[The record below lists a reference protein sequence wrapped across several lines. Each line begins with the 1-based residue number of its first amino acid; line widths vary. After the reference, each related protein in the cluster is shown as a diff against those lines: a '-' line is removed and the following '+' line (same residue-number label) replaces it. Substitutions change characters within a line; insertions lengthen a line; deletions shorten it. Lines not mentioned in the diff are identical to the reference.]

1 MIIMKNFISLLCVLC
16 IIIPCHITLAAD
28 EFTPEEDFVSK
39 AEATQFAEELKEL
52 DEESYDSSCRLI
64 VSSSKQID
72 YLDAVDTAT
81 GIDDLYVLQFDDE
94 ASAKKA
100 EEYYKSLSYVKYVE
114 YDYEEENMLC
124 EAEDDFDFFPQCV
137 STVNSNIDDAIKLMH
152 KENISISEIK
162 VGVIDSGI
170 AVTSFTQ
177 DRIDGGYSYVEGYK
191 EDGTDDKQGHGTKVA
206 GTIIQNSLD
215 NVRLYSYQII
225 NKDGG
230 GSLSKA
236 ASAIYLAISDGC
248 KILNCSFGNDN
259 AGFVH
264 TTLVNA
270 VDYAT
275 KNDVFVIAS
284 AGNDSKNLADAPTY
298 PASIENAITVGATG
312 QNKRLSSFSNFG
324 EGVNIYAT
332 GEGMTSYDNSGRQ
345 VTGWNGTS
353 AATPVI
359 SSICALLVMTKPNIT
374 VDEVKKL
381 LLETGM
387 STNENNQNDAHR
399 VIADAYECIKELTG
413 SELEYVNF
421 DYTITKNNETNCSN
435 LLFSCD
441 DENATIY
448 YYLGLGGTL
457 EIPYRESMGHLF
469 YKYNNNEVLNLS
481 NRQVIVACAYA
492 PGKAKKVQYFYTPE
506 FIYDSGYLMRSATA
520 EQQYNTISRCQI
532 INEKVIE
539 VPEIVDGYEVQK
551 IGDYCFLGNQTVETI
566 ILPESVKEIG
576 YYAFANCP
584 NLKTVIASGVEYCD
598 KYVFYLCDNLV
609 NVEMPNVTVANT
621 GMFKNCTNLETAKLG
636 TLTEIDNHAFYGCE
650 NLKLVKTTAD
660 DISFAVNTFKDCNNL
675 TVCTP
680 ANSSMETFANQN
692 DIPLLGE
699 VEAKGGSIRVTDAGL
714 RFGYQYNGEENKN
727 IEEYGFVYNSGE
739 TDDLTVD
746 NSLKLIAN
754 NRINHG
760 DYTTYNLVFTEVPY
774 TEKAFGQMISAK
786 AYIKIGGEYFY
797 SDVVQHSYNTIAQA
811 VLNDDTVDENTKN
824 AVKDI
829 LDKVV

>member
-1 MIIMKNFISLLCVLC
+1 MKKVLSIILSLMMIL
-16 IIIPCHITLAAD
+16 PCNIALAAD

-81 GIDDLYVLQFDDE
+81 GIDNLYVLQFDDDS
-94 ASAKKA
+94 SAKKA

-137 STVNSNIDDAIKLMH
+137 STVNSNIDDAIKLIH
-152 KENISISEIK
+152 KENISMSEIK

-170 AVTSFTQ
+170 AVTSFTK
-177 DRIDGGYSYVEGYK
+177 DRIDGGYSFIDGYS
-191 EDGTDDKQGHGTKVA
+191 EDGTDDKRGHGTKVA

-298 PASIENAITVGATG
+298 PASIENAITVGAMD

-324 EGVNIYAT
+324 EGVDIYAT
-332 GEGMTSYDNSGRQ
+332 GEGLTSYDTDGKQ
-345 VTGWNGTS
+345 VTWGGTS

-387 STNENNQNDAHR
+387 STNEDNQNDAHR

-435 LLFSCD
+435 LSFSCD
-441 DENATIY
+441 DENASIY
-448 YYLGLGGTL
+448 YYDNLGGTL
-457 EIPYRESMGHLF
+457 EIPY
-469 YKYNNNEVLNLS
+469 KVWTANNFNLYS
-481 NRQVIVACAYA
+481 PGKTVSFSRYRVVTACAYA
-492 PGKAKKVQYFYTPE
+492 PGKAKTVKYFQAPA
-506 FIYDSGYLMRSATA
+506 FDSDSGYLVSEANETRR
-520 EQQYNTISRCQI
+520 YNTISRCQL
-532 INEKVIE
+532 INEKIIK
-539 VPEIVDGYEVQK
+539 VPETIDGYEMQK
-551 IGDYCFLGNQTVETI
+551 IDDYCFMGNQTVETI
-566 ILPESVKEIG
+566 ILPDSVKEIG

-584 NLKTVIASGVEYCD
+584 NLKTVIAPGVEKCGWYAFLDC
-598 KYVFYLCDNLV
+598 KNLV

-660 DISFAVNTFKDCNNL
+660 NISFAVNTFKDCNNL
-675 TVCTP
+675 TVYTP